1 MSEFNYFMLICI
13 LVISVVLY
21 LWNNHRFID
30 TLISRNDTLN
40 KDISN
45 LRNEFNKSQ
54 QIQIDQINELSDKII
69 ELHNT
74 IDIKLKSQSDEFKND
89 LGKVN
94 SRMDTILGIVL
105 ECDSGECPTKKK
117 ISNYLKNQ

>member
-105 ECDSGECPTKKK
+105 ECDNGECPTKKK

>member
-21 LWNNHRFID
+21 LWNNHRFIN

-105 ECDSGECPTKKK
+105 ECDNGDCPTKKK

>member
-105 ECDSGECPTKKK
+105 ECDNGDCPTKKK

>member
-1 MSEFNYFMLICI
+1 M
-13 LVISVVLY
+13 
-21 LWNNHRFID
+21 
-30 TLISRNDTLN
+30 N

-105 ECDSGECPTKKK
+105 ECDNGKCPTKKK